1 MGGLCPSPSPS
12 EHEAGALGGPRVGAG
27 GSRHVAAP
35 SADPGSELA
44 PPQEAAQPRGCLR
57 GAGWMAPTYTS
68 PLYIELRRRA
78 PCDTLHRQVIN
89 RGVICKQLNKFPTPP
104 ACRHVRV
111 ISGPPPAAGCDPVL
125 LHGALGTLQARAA
138 STSGPGPGWVPGVPG
153 VPPCH
158 PLPHSRAGPGGA
170 RSSSDFVRTHKG
182 IGGCWWAGAALRV

>member
-12 EHEAGALGGPRVGAG
+12 EHEAGALRGPRVGAG
-27 GSRHVAAP
+27 ETRHVAAP

-111 ISGPPPAAGCDPVL
+111 ISGPPPATGCDPVL

-138 STSGPGPGWVPGVPG
+138 TTSGPRPGWVPGVPG
-153 VPPCH
+153 VPPSATQQ
-158 PLPHSRAGPGGA
+158 SRY
-170 RSSSDFVRTHKG
+170 SSDFVRTHKG
-182 IGGCWWAGAALRV
+182 IGGCWCTGAAQRV